1 MKVCFADN
9 GCIYVIFHACRYV
22 FISQKAY
29 QETETR
35 PESSVYTEM
44 RGVAMLGD
52 IVQDTTEYVRPSE
65 VRDHTT
71 NKLYINHIDQISFI
85 TSNIIKRLNHIF
97 PARS

>member
-1 MKVCFADN
+1 MLIHIYRFSSVIPMKVCFADN
-9 GCIYVIFHACRYV
+9 GCIYVIFYACRYV

-71 NKLYINHIDQISFI
+71 NKLYINHIV
-85 TSNIIKRLNHIF
+85 LN
-97 PARS
+97 

>member
-1 MKVCFADN
+1 MQHLFCYTHEGVLLLKSANN
-9 GCIYVIFHACRYV
+9 GWMIAVMFYVCRYV

-52 IVQDTTEYVRPSE
+52 FVQDTTEYVRPSE
-65 VRDHTT
+65 VRDQK
-71 NKLYINHIDQISFI
+71 KLINC
-85 TSNIIKRLNHIF
+85 T
-97 PARS
+97 

>member
-1 MKVCFADN
+1 MWCFT
-9 GCIYVIFHACRYV
+9 CRHV

-52 IVQDTTEYVRPSE
+52 SVQDTTEYVRPSE
-65 VRDHTT
+65 V
-71 NKLYINHIDQISFI
+71 INDIILLQDRADILSHFRYCKVIK
-85 TSNIIKRLNHIF
+85 SNV
-97 PARS
+97 PC